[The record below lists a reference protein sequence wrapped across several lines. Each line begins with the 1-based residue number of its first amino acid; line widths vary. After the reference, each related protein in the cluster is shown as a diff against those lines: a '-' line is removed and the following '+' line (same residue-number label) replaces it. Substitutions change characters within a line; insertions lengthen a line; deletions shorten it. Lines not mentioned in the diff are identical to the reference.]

1 MIRDMDKL
9 LRDQSEIL
17 STYREQRAGRAE
29 VAVLPRPGGSI
40 ALAVYGRVHA
50 LVESDTEYG
59 PHLLVVRQQWGGMPP
74 TVSDARDSA
83 TRCYPTPNRAV
94 GDYTVDEYVRMTV
107 AHGAM
112 VAEKVA

>member
-9 LRDQSEIL
+9 LGDQAGIL
-17 STYREQRAGRAE
+17 SSYREQRAARAE

-40 ALAVYGRVHA
+40 ALCVYGRVSA
-50 LVESDTEYG
+50 VVGVDPDYG
-59 PHLLVVRQQWGGMPP
+59 PHLLVVRQQWVGTPP
-74 TVSDARDSA
+74 TVADASGVA

-94 GDYTVDEYVRMTV
+94 GDYAVNEYVRMAV

-112 VAEKVA
+112 VAEKLP